1 MSASQGLMLA
11 LVGAVLAV
19 LYGAVMSKWILS
31 LPAGNE
37 RMQEIA
43 KAIQEGASAYLN
55 KQYKT
60 IAIVGVVLFVVIWV
74 VLGKLMAIGFLLGS
88 VLSGATGF
96 IGMNV
101 SVRANVRTAEAAR
114 SGISAALDVAFKGG
128 AITGM
133 LVVGLGL
140 LGVAGYYA
148 VLKGMGAGFPA
159 LGRAARWSG
168 FWRFADF
175 DLRATW
181 RRHFHQGR

>member
-1 MSASQGLMLA
+1 MSSYLVFA
-11 LVGAVLAV
+11 LVCAVIAV
-19 LYGAVMSKWILS
+19 LYGAAMTKWILA
-31 LPAGNE
+31 LPAGNP

-43 KAIQEGASAYLN
+43 KAIQEGASAYLA
-55 KQYKT
+55 KQYTT
-60 IAIVGVVLFVVIWV
+60 IAIVGAVLFVVIWLA
-74 VLGKLMAIGFLLGS
+74 LGKAMAIGFLIGA

-114 SGISAALDVAFKGG
+114 NGIAAALDVAFKGG

-148 VLKGMGAGFPA
+148 VLRGGGDFQHAVEPLVGLAFGGSLISIFA
-159 LGRAARWSG
+159 RLGG
-168 FWRFADF
+168 GIF
-175 DLRATW
+175 T
-181 RRHFHQGR
+181 